1 MATQQQQQPTTFM
14 LCMVTNGRAEAS
26 LSCAFSL
33 LRHQTVLMTT
43 PQPLKADMHF
53 VSTVDEAL
61 NALRHHPSAVGAA
74 ILDTSLGFDPEFP
87 LTAMQSGRPV
97 VVASYPLPHVDWE
110 RVKAAAKDPG
120 AEEPRFW
127 GLQYSVE
134 PSGAAPHDDGYVPVA
149 KARLGVAWVTKAA
162 VDDIVRRHPEVLSD
176 DGTWANLASP
186 GVYDGKR
193 HTAEER
199 FFKLYGAE
207 VVADLQRPATST
219 GPMEFGGCVGLR
231 TVLR

>member
-1 MATQQQQQPTTFM
+1 MSTPQQPTTFM

-53 VSTVDEAL
+53 VATVDDAL
-61 NALRHHPSAVGAA
+61 NALRQHPTAVGAA

-87 LTAMQSGRPV
+87 LAAMHSGRPV
-97 VVASYPLPHVDWE
+97 VVASYPLPGVDWD
-110 RVKAAAKDPG
+110 RVKETAKRPPPG
-120 AEEPRFW
+120 EEPRFW

-134 PSGAAPHDDGYVPVA
+134 PSGAPPHGDGYVPVA

-162 VDDIVRRHPEVLSD
+162 VEDIVRRHPGIVTA
-176 DGTWANLASP
+176 DGSWATLAAP
-186 GVYDGKR
+186 GVYDGKKL
-193 HTAEER
+193 TAEER

-207 VVADLQRPATST
+207 VVADVQRPATST
-219 GPMEFGGCVGLR
+219 GPLEFGGCVGLR